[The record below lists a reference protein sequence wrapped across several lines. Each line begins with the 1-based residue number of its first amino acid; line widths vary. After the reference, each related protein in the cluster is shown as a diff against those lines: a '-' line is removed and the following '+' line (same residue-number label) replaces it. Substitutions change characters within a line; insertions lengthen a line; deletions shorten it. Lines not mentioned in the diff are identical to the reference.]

1 MDYGLSNLSGANAL
15 TNFYRLGGTGT
26 GNSGIS
32 FMDLASITA
41 ASNAAAAQNATSAS
55 VSFEEMCQ
63 ARFPGAY
70 YHVMDASKIPQ
81 SLWER
86 NDFPFEKFFADK
98 VDEAVLNWTP
108 AGAEPAMGD
117 SQVQARFHA
126 ILGKTSIV
134 VPPELEEKMKND
146 PSLANKVMANIDYL
160 FAWNGYPLPGRENS
174 ALIVLDENGEVA
186 RWRLTS
192 GGGLTGPTEE
202 ERRQFEAEQKAKQ
215 KRREENARLA
225 GESSLQR
232 RLQEQEAVAIALKHK
247 IVSVSG
253 HRDLSSPRLE
263 TVPTEAI
270 LAITQAQLWSSSSI
284 V

>member
-1 MDYGLSNLSGANAL
+1 MDYGLTGLLSTNAL
-15 TNFYRLGGTGT
+15 TSLYKLGGAGT
-26 GNSGIS
+26 KGSNVS
-32 FMDLASITA
+32 FMDLASATK
-41 ASNAAAAQNATSAS
+41 ATSSATTTQNIAGAN
-55 VSFEEMCQ
+55 FKEMCQ

-86 NDFPFEKFFADK
+86 NDFPFEKFFAEE

-108 AGAEPAMGD
+108 TGTEPAMD
-117 SQVQARFHA
+117 SSQVQARFNS

-146 PSLANKVMANIDYL
+146 PSLANKVMANINHL
-160 FAWNGYPLPGRENS
+160 FAWNGYPIPGRENS

-215 KRREENARLA
+215 KRREQNARLA
-225 GESSLQR
+225 EESALKR
-232 RLQEQEAVAIALKHK
+232 RLQEQEATAIALHHK
-247 IVSVSG
+247 IVSITG
-253 HRDLSSPRLE
+253 HKGFSASEL
-263 TVPTEAI
+263 TTIPTETI
-270 LAITQAQLWSSSSI
+270 LASTQAQALNSGTI
-284 V
+284 L

>member
-1 MDYGLSNLSGANAL
+1 MDYGLTGLLGTNAL
-15 TNFYRLGGTGT
+15 ASLYRLGGAGT
-26 GNSGIS
+26 RGKSVS
-32 FMDLASITA
+32 FMDLASATA
-41 ASNAAAAQNATSAS
+41 ASNATATQNATG
-55 VSFEEMCQ
+55 VGFKEMCQ

-86 NDFPFEKFFADK
+86 NDFPFEKFFADE
-98 VDEAVLNWTP
+98 VDESVLNWT
-108 AGAEPAMGD
+108 ATGAEPTMD
-117 SQVQARFHA
+117 SSQVQARFNS

-160 FAWNGYPLPGRENS
+160 FAWNGYPIPGRENS

-192 GGGLTGPTEE
+192 GGGRLTGPTEE

-225 GESSLQR
+225 EESALKR
-232 RLQEQEAVAIALKHK
+232 RLQEQEAATIALQRK
-247 IVSVSG
+247 IISVAGNKEFSVS
-253 HRDLSSPRLE
+253 RPTAISTE
-263 TVPTEAI
+263 TI
-270 LAITQAQLWSSSSI
+270 LAITQAQVLNSGTI
-284 V
+284 L

>member
-1 MDYGLSNLSGANAL
+1 MVNGLSNVFNTSTLASL
-15 TNFYRLGGTGT
+15 YRTGMA
-26 GNSGIS
+26 GKKSQGIS
-32 FMDLASITA
+32 FLDMASATA
-41 ASNAAAAQNATSAS
+41 ASSAATAQNVTG
-55 VSFEEMCQ
+55 VSFKEMCQ

-70 YHVMDASKIPQ
+70 YHVMDASNIPQ

-86 NDFPFEKFFADK
+86 NDFPFEKFFADE
-98 VDEAVLNWTP
+98 VDESVLNWTP
-108 AGAEPAMGD
+108 TGAEPAMD
-117 SQVQARFHA
+117 SSQVQARFNS
-126 ILGKTSIV
+126 ILGQTSIV

-202 ERRQFEAEQKAKQ
+202 EQRQFEAEQKAKQ

-225 GESSLQR
+225 EESALKR
-232 RLQEQEAVAIALKHK
+232 RLQEQEAAAIALQHR
-247 IVSVSG
+247 IISISG
-253 HRDLSSPRLE
+253 HKELLTPRL
-263 TVPTEAI
+263 TTIPTQAI
-270 LAITQAQLWSSSSI
+270 LAVTQAQVWNSGAIL
-284 V
+284 